1 MRTCKNYKTDGGNKW
16 VVNGTL
22 EIGTGASVTGITTA
36 TIVDNV
42 TSTDKDKAL
51 SANQGKVLKNL
62 IDGKVATSAIV
73 NDLTTG
79 GVAVPLSAEQGK
91 ILAGRVAENQA
102 DSEEDSTPT
111 VTEFNALLAKLKAAG
126 LMEADAEDGE

>member
-1 MRTCKNYKTDGGNKW
+1 MRTCKNYKTDGGDKL
-16 VVNGTL
+16 VIGGTL
-22 EIGTGASVTGITTA
+22 EIKAGASVTGITTA

-42 TSTDKDKAL
+42 TSTDADKAL
-51 SANQGKVLKNL
+51 SANQGKVLKGL

-91 ILAGRVAENQA
+91 TLAARVAENQA
-102 DSEEDSTPT
+102 ASEEASTPT
-111 VTEFNALLAKLKAAG
+111 VAEFNALLAKLKAAG
-126 LMEADAEDGE
+126 LMEADAEGGE

>member
-36 TIVDNV
+36 TIADNL
-42 TSTDKDKAL
+42 TTNEAGKAL
-51 SANQGKVLKNL
+51 SAKQGVAIKAL

-79 GVAVPLSAEQGK
+79 GIAVPLSAEQGK
-91 ILAGRVAENQA
+91 TLAGRVAENQA

-126 LMEADAEDGE
+126 LMETDAEGGE

>member
-1 MRTCKNYKTDGGNKW
+1 MRTCKNYKTDGGDKL
-16 VVNGTL
+16 VIGGTL
-22 EIGTGASVTGITTA
+22 EIKTGASVTGITTA

-42 TSTDKDKAL
+42 TSTDADKAL
-51 SANQGKVLKNL
+51 SANQGKVLKGL

-79 GVAVPLSAEQGK
+79 GADVPLSAEQGK

-102 DSEEDSTPT
+102 DSEEDNTPT

-126 LMEADAEDGE
+126 LMEADAEGGE

>member
-1 MRTCKNYKTDGGNKW
+1 M
-16 VVNGTL
+16 
-22 EIGTGASVTGITTA
+22 
-36 TIVDNV
+36 
-42 TSTDKDKAL
+42 
-51 SANQGKVLKNL
+51 LKGL
-62 IDGKVATSAIV
+62 IDGKVATNAIV

-79 GVAVPLSAEQGK
+79 GADVPLSAEQGK

>member
-91 ILAGRVAENQA
+91 ILAGRIAENQA
-102 DSEEDSTPT
+102 ASEEASTPT
-111 VTEFNALLAKLKAAG
+111 VAEFNALLAKLKAAG
-126 LMEADAEDGE
+126 LMEADAEGGE